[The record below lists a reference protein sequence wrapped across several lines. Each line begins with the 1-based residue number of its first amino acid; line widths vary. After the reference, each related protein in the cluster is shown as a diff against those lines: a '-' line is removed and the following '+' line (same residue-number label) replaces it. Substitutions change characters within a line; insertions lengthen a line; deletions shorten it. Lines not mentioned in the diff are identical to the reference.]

1 MMRLPRLSATA
12 GFATSGRCLD
22 ASLKDTVIG
31 EQNPNVRSTQTD
43 GNNDPP

>member
-1 MMRLPRLSATA
+1 MMRLPQLSDTA

-22 ASLKDTVIG
+22 TSLKDAVIG
-31 EQNPNVRSTQTD
+31 EQNPDVRSTQSD